1 MGAGGHRRPL
11 FARQEKSF
19 DFYISIIAIFCDVVK
34 LPKKTTMTA
43 KDILAKIP
51 YSADL
56 YDALRPVRPRTR
68 YNLSQLETAINGLY
82 RGRVPDRVFTDRN
95 GFFKP
100 VTGKK
105 IIIFANLHYWIEQAV
120 IVGLALRGMGHDVTI
135 AYLPYGDWDKPINGF
150 DLRRQ
155 DLYTR
160 RVLSPLKGWV
170 KAVSLLDV
178 GRVGGAVPPYRD
190 PAHRQKIASS
200 PKEQLLAHRPDVPTG
215 MTTWIRET
223 VETASAFDVM
233 YTLQVEDFER
243 DSDLYRLRVARN
255 ESAALAAMRL
265 LQAQCPETVLIPNG
279 LVTELGIFYQV
290 ARHLDV
296 MTVTYEFN
304 DQREQ
309 IWLAQNDVVMRQN
322 TDALWAAKG
331 GAPLT
336 NAEREKIAALEDA
349 RTSAKKYGK
358 GTRFWQDVASVGGEK
373 LRADL
378 GLDARPMALLAT
390 NVLGD
395 SLTLGRNVFTASM
408 AEWIAKTVQYFA
420 ARTDVQLVVRIHP
433 GERLMKGPSSLG
445 VIHAAVPQM
454 PGHIKL
460 IGPDEKVNTYDLM
473 ELAGLGLAYTTTVG
487 MEMAMRGA
495 PVILAGQTHY
505 RGRGFTYEPATYDE
519 YFGLLDKLLTNLPG
533 YRLTPEQVETAW
545 NYAYRFFFEFP
556 LAFPWRLMKFWQ
568 DLDTWPLSRV
578 LSDEGR
584 AEFGRAFD
592 YLAGEPVKWNQ

>member
-1 MGAGGHRRPL
+1 V
-11 FARQEKSF
+11 F
-19 DFYISIIAIFCDVVK
+19 
-34 LPKKTTMTA
+34 
-43 KDILAKIP
+43 KDILSKIP

-56 YDALRPVRPRTR
+56 YDALRPTRPKTR
-68 YNLSQLETAINGLY
+68 YNLSQLEKALPAAVEQVRPFVEGAP
-82 RGRVPDRVFTDRN
+82 R
-95 GFFKP
+95 
-100 VTGKK
+100 GKK
-105 IIIFANLHYWIEQAV
+105 ILLFATLHYWVEQAA
-120 IVGLALRGMGHDVTI
+120 IIGLALRGMGHDVTI
-135 AYLPYGDWDKPINGF
+135 AYLPYGDWDKPIKAF

-160 RVLSPLKGWV
+160 RILAPLKGLV
-170 KAVSLLDV
+170 RPVSLLDV
-178 GRVGGAVPPYRD
+178 SAAGRL
-190 PAHRQKIASS
+190 PAALEKA
-200 PKEQLLAHRPDVPTG
+200 
-215 MTTWIRET
+215 

-233 YTLQVEDFER
+233 YTLQVEDFKR
-243 DSDLYRLRVARN
+243 DSDLYRLRAERN
-255 ESAALAAMRL
+255 ESAALAALHLIEAER
-265 LQAQCPETVLIPNG
+265 PKTVLIPNG
-279 LVTELGIFYQV
+279 LVTELGIFYRV
-290 ARHLDV
+290 ARHLDL

-309 IWLAQNDVVMRQN
+309 IWLTQNDVVMRQN

-331 GAPLT
+331 AIPLT
-336 NAEREKIAALEDA
+336 EAEREKIAALEDA

-378 GLDARPMALLAT
+378 GLDSRPVALLAT

-408 AEWIAKTVQYFA
+408 AEWISKTVQYFA
-420 ARTDVQLVVRIHP
+420 TRADVQLVVRVHP

-445 VIHAAVPQM
+445 VIHAALPEM
-454 PGHIKL
+454 PEHIKL

-473 ELAGLGLAYTTTVG
+473 EIAGVGLAYTTTVG

-495 PVILAGQTHY
+495 PVVLAGQTHY
-505 RGRGFTYEPATYDE
+505 RGRGFTYEPTSYDE
-519 YFGLLDKLLTNLPG
+519 YFAMLNQLLTDLPG

-545 NYAYRFFFEFP
+545 NYAYRFFFDFP

-568 DLDTWPLSRV
+568 DLETWPLSRV
-578 LSDEGR
+578 LSDEGQ

-592 YLAGEPVKWNQ
+592 ALAGKPIIW

>member
-1 MGAGGHRRPL
+1 MI
-11 FARQEKSF
+11 K
-19 DFYISIIAIFCDVVK
+19 DF
-34 LPKKTTMTA
+34 LG
-43 KDILAKIP
+43 KIP
-51 YSADL
+51 YTADI
-56 YDALRPVRPRTR
+56 YDALRRERPKTR
-68 YNLSQLETAINGLY
+68 YNLSQLESSVNGLF
-82 RGRVPDRVFTDRN
+82 RGFTDTN
-95 GFFKP
+95 GFLKP

-105 IIIFANLHYWIEQAV
+105 IIIFATLHYWVEQAV
-120 IVGLALRGMGHDVTI
+120 IIGLALRGMGHDVTI
-135 AYLPYGDWDKPINGF
+135 AYLPYGDWDKPINSF

-160 RVLSPLKGWV
+160 RVLAPLRGLIR
-170 KAVSLLDV
+170 AVSLLDLS
-178 GRVGGAVPPYRD
+178 
-190 PAHRQKIASS
+190 ASGKL
-200 PKEQLLAHRPDVPTG
+200 PKALKEA
-215 MTTWIRET
+215 
-223 VETASAFDVM
+223 VETASAFDTM
-233 YTLQVEDFER
+233 YTLQVEDFDR
-243 DSDLYRLRVARN
+243 DSDLYRLRVERN
-255 ESAALAAMRL
+255 ESAALAALRL
-265 LQAQCPETVLIPNG
+265 IEDERPETVLVPNG

-309 IWLAQNDVVMRQN
+309 IWLSQNDVVMRQN
-322 TDALWAAKG
+322 TDELWAAKG
-331 GAPLT
+331 GTPLT
-336 NAEREKIAALEDA
+336 DAEREKIAALEDA

-378 GLDARPMALLAT
+378 GLDARPVVLLAT

-408 AEWIAKTVQYFA
+408 AEWIAKTAQYFA

-445 VIHAAVPQM
+445 VIHAAVPEL
-454 PGHIKL
+454 PEHIKL

-487 MEMAMRGA
+487 MEMAMRGT

-505 RGRGFTYEPATYDE
+505 RGRGFTYEPTTYDE
-519 YFGLLDKLLTNLPG
+519 YFGLLDKLLGDLAIW
-533 YRLTPEQVETAW
+533 RLTPEQVELAW
-545 NYAYRFFFEFP
+545 NYAYRFFFDFP

-568 DLDTWPLSRV
+568 DLEVWPLSRV
-578 LSDEGR
+578 LSEEGR
-584 AEFGRAFD
+584 AEFGKAFD
-592 YLAGEPVKWNQ
+592 YLAGEPVKW